1 MKSTEKSELILS
13 VLRPQKRKKGLTL
26 SALAAPTDDE
36 KKTIYER
43 TSDSFHELRKDLH
56 FLTGVLT
63 VLPYLQLKRNVQFRD
78 EGYKLLRDAYVF
90 GNTRNASVGS
100 IRKMRVFGEKILKFT
115 EKVEKEAK

>member
-90 GNTRNASVGS
+90 GNTCNASVGS